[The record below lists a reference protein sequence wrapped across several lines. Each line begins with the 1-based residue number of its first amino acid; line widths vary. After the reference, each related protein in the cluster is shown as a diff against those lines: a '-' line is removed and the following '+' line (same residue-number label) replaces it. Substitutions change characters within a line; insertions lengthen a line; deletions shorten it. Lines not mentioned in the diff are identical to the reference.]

1 MCYYELKGSSYC
13 YFFWRFS
20 RVKEEEA
27 SWSTWKMEK
36 GGALNWKLC
45 MLCVCICVEMSCWRV
60 WKWRKLKIVRQDTSV
75 VGNYKIQLKME
86 EEMAFFLRVLIQKRI
101 LSLHFLQLNAIRT
114 VAAWHVA
121 ATPLR
126 WRRQED
132 AVAVGSGHAFGKCR
146 QESGQNQKPMEHSE
160 CDDEKDC
167 GHENRWRIT
176 RAEEQRKNAANRRH
190 SCLNHWPRDGSEGVL
205 QAFSWPFERDLFD
218 FSISD
223 LLPVSQLEMVRD
235 VSNKVNRQS
244 DRHQNRR
251 HDNRVEVE
259 GPQREESHNASSDRS
274 DGDCCCDNT
283 AWIWNENCTN
293 HSHTD

>member
-146 QESGQNQKPMEHSE
+146 QESGQNLKMDNVLLITFDGGGQGGNFAFKRTYQKPMEHSE

-176 RAEEQRKNAANRRH
+176 LKTIGGWKCFKRISR
-190 SCLNHWPRDGSEGVL
+190 SSY
-205 QAFSWPFERDLFD
+205 FE
-218 FSISD
+218 
-223 LLPVSQLEMVRD
+223 
-235 VSNKVNRQS
+235 
-244 DRHQNRR
+244 
-251 HDNRVEVE
+251 
-259 GPQREESHNASSDRS
+259 
-274 DGDCCCDNT
+274 
-283 AWIWNENCTN
+283 
-293 HSHTD
+293 